1 MLLMGVTTQLQRI
14 PPSRVCSHGASI
26 HGLAM
31 TIKVFFIKLMIILV
45 LVAFLYLVQVSGPF
59 SLQC

>member
-1 MLLMGVTTQLQRI
+1 
-14 PPSRVCSHGASI
+14 
-26 HGLAM
+26 M

-45 LVAFLYLVQVSGPF
+45 LVAFLYLVQVSVPF